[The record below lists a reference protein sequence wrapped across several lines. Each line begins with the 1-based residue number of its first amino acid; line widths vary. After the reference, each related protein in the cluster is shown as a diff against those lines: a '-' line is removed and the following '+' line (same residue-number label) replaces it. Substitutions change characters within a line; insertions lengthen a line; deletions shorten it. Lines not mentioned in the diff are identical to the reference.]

1 MLVETKSKFSMVKVL
16 HVLFN
21 EPLKKRPGMTIEDF
35 GLHSDDHFES
45 HILGNGLYF
54 VSVFLVVS
62 FFFWFYLL
70 FEQKTR
76 NFGVL
81 AHLQKGLLLT
91 TTNCCHH
98 DRSGKKGQRRK
109 KKGKGKGKSA
119 LV

>member
-1 MLVETKSKFSMVKVL
+1 
-16 HVLFN
+16 
-21 EPLKKRPGMTIEDF
+21 MTIEDF
-35 GLHSDDHFES
+35 SLHSDDHFES

-76 NFGVL
+76 HIGVL

-91 TTNCCHH
+91 
-98 DRSGKKGQRRK
+98 
-109 KKGKGKGKSA
+109 
-119 LV
+119 